1 MANNADP
8 DQTVPTVLLC
18 ALIVSDVT
26 FVLSLF
32 VPYLFFFWCLGKA
45 VLRDYRISWVSSL
58 IFLHCLHVTFFFS
71 EKFVTEMLG
80 VLPYR
85 FNNKKELHLSTLAH
99 WATVTIKDS
108 KPSLTKLSVFRFKNQ
123 YCRFKTKP
131 RYVSSILLSKAT
143 FPVVFFLC
151 RGPP

>member
-18 ALIVSDVT
+18 ALIVSYMA

-32 VPYLFFFWCLGKA
+32 VPYLSFFWCLGKA
-45 VLRDYRISWVSSL
+45 VLRDYGISWVSSL

-99 WATVTIKDS
+99 
-108 KPSLTKLSVFRFKNQ
+108 
-123 YCRFKTKP
+123 
-131 RYVSSILLSKAT
+131 
-143 FPVVFFLC
+143 
-151 RGPP
+151 